1 VILSPI
7 VLVLTGLQLP
17 WWVQF
22 SFFSFWAFSF
32 ILDVKI
38 TISCENFIKYETNFL
53 FRFFVSKFGTRRSIA
68 LQVMTEIGLII
79 LSSYIFNFQFGVQFM
94 SLVSLVFGLA
104 HMMAWQSNKKFLT
117 RCGMIGSS
125 HDTKLSRVN

>member
-1 VILSPI
+1 MILSPI

-17 WWVQF
+17 WWIQL

-53 FRFFVSKFGTRRSIA
+53 FRFFVSKFGTRRSIV

-79 LSSYIFNFQFGVQFM
+79 LSSYIFNFQFGVQSM

-104 HMMAWQSNKKFLT
+104 HMMAWQSNKKFLADVEKWKPDNP
-117 RCGMIGSS
+117 I
-125 HDTKLSRVN
+125 KLSGLY